1 MTEREIQMD
10 GQSYVCESDGDELRI
25 GRRTSSS
32 VEWLETV
39 PRDSLAGSPD
49 DEVALRGVISAIVER
64 GG

>member
-1 MTEREIQMD
+1 MSEREIEVD
-10 GQSYVCESDGDELRI
+10 GQTYVCASEGDQLRI

-39 PRDSLAGSPD
+39 PQDSIAGAPD
-49 DEVALRGVISAIVER
+49 DEVALRGLISAVVER